1 MLNTKR
7 ARITH
12 NFFKAQINSA
22 IKFVDMNDNEYVN
35 IKFIKF

>member
-22 IKFVDMNDNEYVN
+22 INIVDRNYNEYVN